1 MNIRRPLRVILQLLL
16 VSVLGYFILPPL
28 IDSVRKFDPSQW
40 QINYPLLM
48 LSLAL
53 MQVVL
58 YLQSSIWS
66 LIIGFFGK
74 RISLNKAF
82 KVAYLAQLGRY
93 LPGRIWQLFG
103 MIYLAGK
110 EGIKKEEATIS
121 FILTQF
127 FATPSGL
134 LLVVIYLFVWNPS
147 PQYVAYTAFAWVGG
161 AVVLAFTVIF
171 FLPGLVKRVTNF
183 AIRLLRQPEVEFRVE
198 KKVGLQVVIYYFIT
212 WNLYGVAFYLFL
224 QSLLPEQELALVEII
239 GAWTLGYLVGYWTI
253 VLPAGIGAREAVL
266 LLLLTPI
273 FEQQGS
279 PELAGIAVVGARAW
293 TIVGEIICTLLA
305 WRVK

>member
-1 MNIRRPLRVILQLLL
+1 M
-16 VSVLGYFILPPL
+16 
-28 IDSVRKFDPSQW
+28 
-40 QINYPLLM
+40 
-48 LSLAL
+48 
-53 MQVVL
+53 
-58 YLQSSIWS
+58 
-66 LIIGFFGK
+66 
-74 RISLNKAF
+74 
-82 KVAYLAQLGRY
+82 
-93 LPGRIWQLFG
+93 
-103 MIYLAGK
+103 YLAGK
-110 EGIKKEEATIS
+110 EGIKKEESTIS